1 MEHLES
7 AENMGFRVMR
17 FPNRILYFSSGHAIS
32 ETHIFFTYL
41 IGDSE
46 IAGPAFIYISLIG
59 DSEIAAPAFIYISLI
74 GDSEIAGPATHCL

>member
-32 ETHIFFTYL
+32 ESHIFFTYL

-46 IAGPAFIYISLIG
+46 IAGPEKNLTSFQNLSGLIQITFFLSL
-59 DSEIAAPAFIYISLI
+59 S
-74 GDSEIAGPATHCL
+74 